1 MSETPTYE
9 LVYSPTPGELS
20 QMVSDKIDQ
29 GWWPLGTPFV
39 HGECYAQAMVTEKSD
54 YQGLE
59 ETTRDE

>member
-1 MSETPTYE
+1 MSEAPTYE

-20 QMVSDKIDQ
+20 QMVSEKIDQ

-39 HGECYAQAMVTEKSD
+39 HGERYVQAMVTEKSGYRD
-54 YQGLE
+54 PG